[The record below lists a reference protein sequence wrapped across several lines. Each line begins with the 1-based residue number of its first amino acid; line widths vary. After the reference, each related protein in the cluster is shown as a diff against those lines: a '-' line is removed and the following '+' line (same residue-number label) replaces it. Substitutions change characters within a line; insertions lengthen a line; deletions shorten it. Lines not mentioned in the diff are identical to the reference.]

1 MEYAPEEYTKHYIVT
16 ALFKLMNEYDYTKIS
31 VSDIAQKAGIG
42 RATFYRYFKSKE
54 EVIIYYFQHH
64 TREFVFKQ
72 CFYPRCREDYIKVV
86 TDVLTMFK
94 DNIELIKIFKGTT
107 NIWHEKHN
115 DAILSAEWQN
125 KKVYLCGVLSDVC
138 VKEAM
143 DGLLK
148 RGAEVCVLED
158 LCLGLNRQIGDIL
171 NDEVYRP
178 FINAGKLHSITS
190 AQFFRTCLLEKK
202 AQHNSV
208 HFNKGNNQ

>member
-1 MEYAPEEYTKHYIVT
+1 MNNRILMRIDFQNDFVHPNGKLSVAAPDLIERHQKFAANLQRGMFDAVIDSYDTHFLETYLNTNEAKSYPPHCIFGTKGWQS
-16 ALFKLMNEYDYTKIS
+16 A
-31 VSDIAQKAGIG
+31 A
-42 RATFYRYFKSKE
+42 
-54 EVIIYYFQHH
+54 
-64 TREFVFKQ
+64 
-72 CFYPRCREDYIKVV
+72 P
-86 TDVLTMFK
+86 FK

-115 DAILSAEWQN
+115 CAILSTEWQN

-148 RGAEVCVLED
+148 RGAEVCILED

-190 AQFFRTCLLEKK
+190 TQFFRTCLLEKK
-202 AQHNSV
+202 TQHNLV
-208 HFNKGNNQ
+208 HFSERNDQ